1 MFNVQLR
8 EKESTGRCKIT
19 VKAGAEK
26 ESVIA
31 EEKCPALHGT
41 TCKNASV
48 LNGREL
54 LCSNGTA

>member
-1 MFNVQLR
+1 MFNVQLM
-8 EKESTGRCKIT
+8 EKENTGRCKVT

-31 EEKCPALHGT
+31 EEKRPALHGM